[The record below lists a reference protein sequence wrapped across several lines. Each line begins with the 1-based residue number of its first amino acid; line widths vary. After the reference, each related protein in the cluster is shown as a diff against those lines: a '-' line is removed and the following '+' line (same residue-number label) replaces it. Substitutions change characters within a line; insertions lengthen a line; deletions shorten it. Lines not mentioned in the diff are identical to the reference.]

1 MVNEGGTVLVTGGT
15 GFVGRHVVDSL
26 LSQGYTVAAASVPG
40 DPQLVDLP
48 ESVESLAFDIADTTA
63 VTAVLERLRPQAVF
77 HIAGLARGQDL
88 ARLLSVNAV
97 GTDCLLRAAREL
109 TTPPT
114 VIIPGSAAE
123 YGLLAAGQPA
133 DEATALVPISAYGV
147 SKVAQTLIGLGYA
160 RRHEAPVVV
169 GRVFNITGPREPS
182 TMLIG
187 AIAEQIA
194 AIEAGDRPSVLRVGN
209 LDPYRDYLDVRD
221 AVLGLVSLWRE
232 GRSGEVYNLCSGVP
246 VQVRAVVE
254 QLVALSEVDIEIL
267 PDPERQRPSDIPFCA
282 GDSQR
287 MRRETSWRP
296 TYDLSASLADTLSWW
311 RRRRDLR

>member
-40 DPQLVDLP
+40 DPLLLDLP
-48 ESVESLAFDIADTTA
+48 EPVAGLAFDIADVA
-63 VTAVLERLRPQAVF
+63 SVSAVLERLKPQAVF
-77 HIAGLARGQDL
+77 HMAGLARGNDP

-97 GTDCLLRAAREL
+97 GTDHLLRAAREL
-109 TTPPT
+109 SAPPT
-114 VIIPGSAAE
+114 VVIPGSAAE
-123 YGLLAAGQPA
+123 YGLLDAEQPA
-133 DEATALVPISAYGV
+133 DEGAPLRPISAYGV
-147 SKVAQTLIGLGYA
+147 SKVAQTLTGLSFA
-160 RRHEAPVVV
+160 WRHQVPVIV
-169 GRVFNITGPREPS
+169 GRVFNITGPREPP

-194 AIEAGDRPSVLRVGN
+194 AIEAGDRPPVLRVGN

-254 QLVALSEVDIEIL
+254 QLVSLSEVDIEIL

-282 GDSQR
+282 GNP
-287 MRRETSWRP
+287 RRVLQATSWRP
-296 TYDLSASLADTLSWW
+296 EHDLAASLADTLAWW
-311 RRRRDLR
+311 RARRSSL